1 QDRVAFEQRAAENC
15 EIAIGRNQCT
25 DHSIVRGG
33 AGDRADMEV
42 PSNPQQRIAVAMPQL
57 CLSATATGQ
66 RRREA

>member
-1 QDRVAFEQRAAENC
+1 
-15 EIAIGRNQCT
+15 
-25 DHSIVRGG
+25 
-33 AGDRADMEV
+33 MEV